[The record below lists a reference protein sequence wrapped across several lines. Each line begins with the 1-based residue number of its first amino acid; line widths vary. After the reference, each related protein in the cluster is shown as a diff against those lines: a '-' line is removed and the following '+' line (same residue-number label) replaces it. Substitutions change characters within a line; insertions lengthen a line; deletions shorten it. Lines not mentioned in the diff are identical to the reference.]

1 LAVIEKINAKS
12 EYIIYGMAATN
23 SEKMMEMENLLNK
36 TIKLPTHFPEP
47 VEVESITQVGK
58 HYKLRVRKID
68 GHLEEVIVSKEEIEG
83 IQIISKG
90 RYKPVNSGHL
100 SLLVESFRIHYAYS
114 YDPYFAVSLSGIQT
128 LPHQIETV
136 YGKMLPQPCLRFL
149 LADDPGAGKTI
160 MAGLYIKEMKMRSA
174 IEKILIIVPAS
185 LRIQWQ
191 DDLLRFFNE
200 YFIIVDAEL
209 DRHQAI
215 NIWQKENQII
225 TSIDYAKQEGVR
237 ERIWQQNWDIIV
249 VDEAHKC
256 SARTKRRSNHAP
268 EREATKR
275 YQLVEKLALRP
286 NHLLFLTATP
296 HYGDDDRFCH
306 FLRLIDPDVFPEPH
320 KFQSEIKE
328 IKKLIFPNKD
338 NPWMLRRL
346 KEDLCDLKGRP
357 LFTKRYA
364 KTVPFK
370 LSVDEYEL
378 YETVTDYL
386 NRFLAIRGTGR
397 TRQSI
402 ALTRTVFQRRLASS
416 TYAIYQSLKRRL
428 QKQKDFLDELESLS
442 PKERIKLLE
451 RRRGVAIDEEM
462 DEGDMDEQ
470 DRNRLINEFT
480 VAREIDEIK
489 EEIEFLK
496 KLVEKARIVYE
507 RAPDT
512 KLKALK
518 DCLERAEFAELRDG
532 RGKLLIF
539 TENRDTLTYLKEQIE
554 SWGFSVCEIH
564 GGMDVY
570 QRKKAQE
577 DFRTSSQVCVATEA
591 AGEGI
596 NLQFCHLM
604 INYDIP
610 WNPAR
615 LEQRMGRIH
624 RIGQK
629 RDVYIFNF
637 VAEES
642 IDGKPVIEGKVL
654 RRLLE
659 KLERMKSVLGA
670 DRVYDV
676 IGEILSLNKVD
687 LAEILREAAYNPHRL
702 EEYLE
707 IIEEIDP
714 EKLKKYEEMTGI
726 ALARAYVDF
735 TGIQNRN
742 FEAEEKRLMPEYIEK
757 YFRNAAELVGLK
769 VERRADGLLRIPYVH
784 ATFRSDELEA
794 VKRFGKP
801 EQEYRK
807 VTFHKG
813 DLEKDQ
819 HVDAVLLSP
828 GHPLYAVVD
837 EKLLAKLKEL
847 KGRCAVFLDLNATEP
862 YWVHF
867 LEFSIVDGK
876 GDPIYKE
883 LSAVGEN
890 RDGEC
895 YLIPP
900 DIIHDLAPYPE
911 SLENLP
917 EFDIEK
923 VKDYLMAN
931 YQFEKRQ
938 EMLKERQKRAKI
950 IKEYLEKSFNARI
963 YATES
968 KIMEGKAKAIDG
980 EQVDIV
986 RLERELEDLQRVK
999 EEKIKNVDYLTI
1011 VRNGP
1016 VSHLASF
1023 LVLPPGEIPQ
1033 LSGFVE
1039 SEEEKDR
1046 SEKAAMKIVI
1056 EYERKRGWEPEDV
1069 SRKKLGFD
1077 IRSLSPADPKT
1088 GYREVRRIEV
1098 KGRKKGHNVRLTVN
1112 EWLKAKQL
1120 KDTYWLYV
1128 VWNPTEPDYKI
1139 ITIPDPANK
1148 LEYAAREIRAISHYE
1163 IDGKEIDKFGGA
1175 DDGSQ

>member
-1 LAVIEKINAKS
+1 
-12 EYIIYGMAATN
+12 
-23 SEKMMEMENLLNK
+23 MENLLNK

-47 VEVESITQVGK
+47 VEVESITQVEK

-68 GHLEEVIVSKEEIEG
+68 GHLEEVIVSKDEIEG
-83 IQIISKG
+83 VQIISKE
-90 RYKPVNSGHL
+90 RYKPVNSEHL
-100 SLLVESFRIHYAYS
+100 SLLVESHRIRYAYS

-128 LPHQIETV
+128 LPHQIEAV
-136 YGKMLPQPCLRFL
+136 YGKMLPQPRLRFL
-149 LADDPGAGKTI
+149 LADDAGAGKTI
-160 MAGLYIKEMKMRSA
+160 MAGLLIKEMKMRAA

-209 DRHQAI
+209 DRQQAV

-225 TSIDYAKQEGVR
+225 TSIDYAKQEEVR
-237 ERIWQQNWDIIV
+237 ERVWQQDFDIVI

-256 SARTKRRSNHAP
+256 SAHTKRRSNRSP

-286 NHLLFLTATP
+286 NHLLLLTATP

-306 FLRLIDPDVFPEPH
+306 FLRLLDPDVFPEPH
-320 KFQSEIKE
+320 KFQNE
-328 IKKLIFPNKD
+328 IKKIKSLIFPDKN
-338 NPWMLRRL
+338 NPWILRRL
-346 KEDLCDLKGRP
+346 KEDLCDLNGRP
-357 LFTKRYA
+357 LFTKRHA
-364 KTVPFK
+364 MTVSFE

-378 YETVTDYL
+378 YEAVTNYL
-386 NRFLAIRGTGR
+386 NRFLAIQGTGR

-416 TYAIYQSLKRRL
+416 TYAIYESLKRRL
-428 QKQKDFLDELESLS
+428 QKQKDFLNELESLS
-442 PKERIKLLE
+442 PKERIRLLE
-451 RRRGVAIDEEM
+451 RRRGIAIDEEM

-470 DRNRLINEFT
+470 EKDKLINEFSG
-480 VAREIDEIK
+480 AREINEIR
-489 EEIEFLK
+489 EEIAYLK
-496 KLVEKARIVYE
+496 DLVEKAKAVYE
-507 RAPDT
+507 ETPDT
-512 KLKALK
+512 KLKTLK
-518 DCLERAEFAELRDG
+518 DCFERAEFAELKDG

-539 TENRDTLTYLKEQIE
+539 TENRDTLAYIKKQIE
-554 SWGFSVCEIH
+554 SWGFSTCEIH

-577 DFRTSSQVCVATEA
+577 DFRTSSQICVATEA

-637 VAEES
+637 VAEKS
-642 IDGKPVIEGKVL
+642 IDGKPIIEGKVL
-654 RRLLE
+654 KQLLSKLE
-659 KLERMKSVLGA
+659 KMKDALGA

-676 IGEILSLNKVD
+676 VGEILSLNKVD

-707 IIEEIDP
+707 VIEEIDP

-735 TGIQNRN
+735 PSVQRKN
-742 FEAEEKRLMPEYIEK
+742 FEAEEKRLMPEYVEK
-757 YFRNAAELVGLK
+757 YFRSAAKLAGLK
-769 VERRADGLLRIPYVH
+769 VEERVDGLLRIPYVP
-784 ATFRSDELEA
+784 ASFRSEQLES
-794 VKRFGKP
+794 VKRLGKP
-801 EQEYRK
+801 QDEYK
-807 VTFHKG
+807 KITFHKE

-819 HVDAVLLSP
+819 HIDAILVSP

-847 KGRCAVFLDLNATEP
+847 RGRCAVFLDLNTSEP

-876 GDPIYKE
+876 GNPIYKE
-883 LSAVGEN
+883 LSAVREN
-890 RDGEC
+890 KDGERF
-895 YLIPP
+895 LIPP
-900 DIIHDLAPYPE
+900 DIIHNLAPYPE
-911 SLENLP
+911 KIENLP
-917 EFDIEK
+917 EFEIEK
-923 VKDYLMAN
+923 VKDYLMVN
-931 YQFEKRQ
+931 YQLEKRQ
-938 EMLKERQKRAKI
+938 EMLKERQETAKI
-950 IKEYLEKSFNARI
+950 VKEYLEKSFDARI
-963 YATES
+963 YATEN
-968 KIMEGKAKAIDG
+968 KIMEGKARAIEG
-980 EQVDIV
+980 GQVDIA
-986 RLERELEDLQRVK
+986 RLEKELEDLHRAK
-999 EEKIKNVDYLTI
+999 AEKIKNIDDTTI

-1016 VSHLASF
+1016 VGHLASF
-1023 LVLPPGEIPQ
+1023 FVLPPGEIPQ

-1039 SEEEKDR
+1039 SEEEKER
-1046 SEKAAMKIVI
+1046 SEKGAMKIII
-1056 EYERKRGWEPEDV
+1056 EYERNRGWEPEDV
-1069 SRKKLGFD
+1069 SRFKLGFD

-1098 KGRKKGHNVRLTVN
+1098 KGRRKGQNVRLTVN

-1128 VWNPTEPDYKI
+1128 VWNPTEGNYEI
-1139 ITIPDPANK
+1139 VRIPDPANK

-1163 IDGKEIDKFGGA
+1163 IDGKEIDKFRGA
-1175 DDGSQ
+1175 NYGSQ

>member
-1 LAVIEKINAKS
+1 
-12 EYIIYGMAATN
+12 
-23 SEKMMEMENLLNK
+23 MEMENLLNK
-36 TIKLPTHFPEP
+36 TVKLPTHFSEP
-47 VEVESITQVGK
+47 VVVESITQVGK

-68 GHLEEVIVSKEEIEG
+68 GHLEEVVASKDEIEEA
-83 IQIISKG
+83 QIILEEK
-90 RYKPVNSGHL
+90 YKSVISEHL
-100 SLLVESFRIHYAYS
+100 SLLVESHRIRYAYS

-128 LPHQIETV
+128 LPHQIEAV
-136 YGKMLPQPCLRFL
+136 YGKMLPQPRLRFL

-160 MAGLYIKEMKMRSA
+160 MAGLFIKEMKMRAA

-191 DDLLRFFNE
+191 DELLRFFNE

-209 DRHQAI
+209 DRQQVV

-225 TSIDYAKQEGVR
+225 TSIDYAKQEEVR
-237 ERIWQQNWDIIV
+237 ERVWQQDFDMVI

-256 SARTKRRSNHAP
+256 SAYTKRRSNRSP

-296 HYGDDDRFCH
+296 HYGNDDRFCH

-320 KFQSEIKE
+320 KFQSETKE
-328 IKKLIFPNKD
+328 IKGLIFPDNN
-338 NPWMLRRL
+338 NPWILRRL
-346 KEDLCDLKGRP
+346 KEDLCDLNGGP
-357 LFTKRYA
+357 LFTKRHT
-364 KTVPFK
+364 KTIPFK

-378 YETVTDYL
+378 YEEITNYL
-386 NRFLAIRGTGR
+386 NRFLAIQGTGR
-397 TRQSI
+397 IRQNI

-416 TYAIYQSLKRRL
+416 TYAIYESLKRRL
-428 QKQKDFLDELESLS
+428 QKQRDFLDELESLS
-442 PKERIKLLE
+442 PKERVKLLE

-470 DRNRLINEFT
+470 DRDRLINEFSG
-480 VAREIDEIK
+480 AREINEIK
-489 EEIEFLK
+489 EEIAFLK
-496 KLVEKARIVYE
+496 DLVEKARIVYE
-507 RAPDT
+507 RTPDT
-512 KLKALK
+512 KLNALK
-518 DCLERAEFAELRDG
+518 ECLQEAEFAELKDG

-539 TENRDTLTYLKEQIE
+539 TEHRDTLSYIKKQIE
-554 SWGFSVCEIH
+554 IWGFSTCEIH
-564 GGMDVY
+564 GLMDVY

-577 DFRTSSQVCVATEA
+577 DFRTSSQICVATEA

-596 NLQFCHLM
+596 NLQFCHLI

-642 IDGKPVIEGKVL
+642 ISGKPIIEGKVL

-659 KLERMKSVLGA
+659 KLEKIKDALGE

-707 IIEEIDP
+707 VIEKIDP

-735 TGIQNRN
+735 NSFQKKN
-742 FEAEEKRLMPEYIEK
+742 FEAEEKRLMPEYVEK
-757 YFRNAAELVGLK
+757 YFRSSAELSGLK
-769 VERRADGLLRIPYVH
+769 VEKRADGLLRIPYVP
-784 ATFRSDELEA
+784 ASFRSEQLESI
-794 VKRFGKP
+794 RHFGKP
-801 EQEYRK
+801 EQEYKK
-807 VTFHKG
+807 VTFHKE
-813 DLEKDQ
+813 DLEKDT
-819 HVDAVLLSP
+819 HIDAVLLSP

-837 EKLLAKLKEL
+837 EKLLSKLREL
-847 KGRCAVFLDLNATEP
+847 KGRCAVFLDLNTQEP
-862 YWVHF
+862 YWIHF

-876 GDPIYKE
+876 GNTIHKE
-883 LSAVGEN
+883 LSAVREN
-890 RDGEC
+890 KDGKC
-895 YLIPP
+895 FLIPP
-900 DIIHDLAPYPE
+900 DIIHDLGNYQE
-911 SLENLP
+911 SFENLP

-931 YQFEKRQ
+931 YQLEKRQ
-938 EMLKERQKRAKI
+938 EMLKERQKNAKI
-950 IKEYLEKSFNARI
+950 VKEYLEKSFNARI
-963 YATES
+963 FATEK
-968 KIMEGKAKAIDG
+968 KIMNAKAKVIDG
-980 EQVDIV
+980 EQMDIA
-986 RLERELEDLQRVK
+986 RLEKEREDLIRAK
-999 EEKIKNVDYLTI
+999 EEKMINVENLTI
-1011 VRNGP
+1011 VRTGP
-1016 VSHLASF
+1016 MSHLASF
-1023 LVLPPGEIPQ
+1023 YVLPPGKIPQ
-1033 LSGFVE
+1033 ISEFVE

-1046 SEKAAMKIVI
+1046 SEKSAMKIVI
-1056 EYERKRGWEPEDV
+1056 EYEKDRGWEPEDV
-1069 SRKKLGFD
+1069 STKKLGFD

-1088 GYREVRRIEV
+1088 GHREVRRIEV
-1098 KGRKKGHNVRLTVN
+1098 KGRRKGENIRLTVN
-1112 EWLKAKQL
+1112 EWLKGKQL

-1128 VWNPTEPDYKI
+1128 VWDPTEPNYEIK
-1139 ITIPDPANK
+1139 TIPDPINK
-1148 LEYAAREIRAISHYE
+1148 LEYAAKEIKAISHYE
-1163 IDGKEIDKFGGA
+1163 IDGKEIEKFR
-1175 DDGSQ
+1175 D